1 MDATVVIR
9 ALDHFLAA
17 LGMSHRSP
25 KSYPLFHFKTPPAI
39 PKRAEG
45 ILRRQ
50 AMPTSAALNCL
61 ASSVQ
66 IKKTSASSFFFF

>member
-39 PKRAEG
+39 PKRAGEFCDA
-45 ILRRQ
+45 RRCRISGTELSRIFG
-50 AMPTSAALNCL
+50 AD
-61 ASSVQ
+61 
-66 IKKTSASSFFFF
+66 KKNVGLIVFFF